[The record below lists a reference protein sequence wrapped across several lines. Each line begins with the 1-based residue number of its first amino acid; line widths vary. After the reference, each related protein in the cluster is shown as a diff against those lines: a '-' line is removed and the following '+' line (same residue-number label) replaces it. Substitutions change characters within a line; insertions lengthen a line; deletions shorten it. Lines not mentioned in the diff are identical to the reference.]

1 MKKGKMMIV
10 TITVMTM
17 TNAKQKV
24 MYILA
29 SWFQESAYFLYD
41 CSENNN

>member
-1 MKKGKMMIV
+1 MKKVKMTIV
-10 TITVMTM
+10 TITVTTM

-24 MYILA
+24 YA
-29 SWFQESAYFLYD
+29 SWFQESAYFIYD